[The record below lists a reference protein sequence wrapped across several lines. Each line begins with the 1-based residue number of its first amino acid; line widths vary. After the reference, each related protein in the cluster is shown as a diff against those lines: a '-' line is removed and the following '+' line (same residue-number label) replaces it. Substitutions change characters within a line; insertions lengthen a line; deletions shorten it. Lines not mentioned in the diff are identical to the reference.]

1 MVMAPEHIKQQF
13 LRAAAVRYAWEF
25 LGLPYRWG
33 GDDAILGFDCSGLIV
48 EVLQGVGLLP
58 HGSDMSANGL
68 YIRYAKNVVAKGY
81 AGCLCF
87 WFNTADLA
95 THVEMM
101 VDDYHTIGA
110 SGGGSSTTSTDAA
123 AAQNAFIKMRPLGY
137 RGGAYKLVDPFLG
150 AA

>member
-1 MVMAPEHIKQQF
+1 MPPDHIKTQF
-13 LRAAAVRYAWEF
+13 LRAAAVRYAWGF

-33 GDDAILGFDCSGLIV
+33 GDDSILGFDCSGLIV

-68 YIRYAKNVVAKGY
+68 YIRYQNKIVANGY

-87 WFNTADLA
+87 WFNPAGLA
-95 THVEMM
+95 THVEIMI
-101 VDDYHTIGA
+101 DDYHTLGA
-110 SGGGSSTTSTDAA
+110 SGGGSATTSTEAA

-137 RGGAYKLVDPFLG
+137 RGSNFKLIDPFLG